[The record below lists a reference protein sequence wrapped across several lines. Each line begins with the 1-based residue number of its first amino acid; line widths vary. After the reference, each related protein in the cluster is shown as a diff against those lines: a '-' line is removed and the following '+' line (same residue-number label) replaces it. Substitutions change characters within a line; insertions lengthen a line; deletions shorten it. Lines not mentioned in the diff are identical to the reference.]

1 LKNATDS
8 VLKDFMTLQT
18 NINQK
23 QAEIKKEEIEA
34 IREQK
39 MEQYS
44 QSDYDTE
51 INDNVSD
58 VPVNVDLPAN

>member
-1 LKNATDS
+1 
-8 VLKDFMTLQT
+8 MTLQT